1 MHNCCLPKEGWVTW
15 EVQRLP
21 QQKQGQ
27 GISSRS
33 HLQILGPLEA
43 TRQTWKSGLESW
55 QSLLSEVGS
64 GGEREILPP
73 SWESSRKASQEK
85 FGGKMDQIV
94 FRVLSSAGF
103 GKGKVEL
110 LPKGLG

>member
-1 MHNCCLPKEGWVTW
+1 MIW

-21 QQKQGQ
+21 QQKQRPGQ
-27 GISSRS
+27 GISSRA

-55 QSLLSEVGS
+55 QPLLGEVGS
-64 GGEREILPP
+64 GGEREILPQAG
-73 SWESSRKASQEK
+73 RVQEK
-85 FGGKMDQIV
+85 LPKRSLEGKKMDQIGFGV
-94 FRVLSSAGF
+94 VGF

-110 LPKGLG
+110 GPK